1 MGRQRS
7 SEPGR
12 RRRHARIRKAVVGFS
27 GRPRL
32 AVFRS
37 ARHIYAQIIDDTA
50 GRTLV
55 TASTLSPEFK
65 GRGLKGKKVDA
76 AKVVGEL
83 VAEKALAAKIH
94 QVVFDRGGFKYHGRV
109 KALAA
114 GAREKGLRF

>member
-7 SEPGR
+7 SGPGR
-12 RRRHARIRKAVVGFS
+12 RRRHARIRKLVVGFPE
-27 GRPRL
+27 RPRL

-37 ARHIYAQIIDDTA
+37 ARHIYAQIIDDRA

-65 GRGLKGKKVDA
+65 GRGFKGKKVDA

-83 VAEKALAAKIH
+83 VAEKALAAKIQ